1 MCMAS
6 RRPVVTAAAVRTVK
20 GRWRQAARAAAA
32 TAAAGSEAAGLAV
45 AARRGAPL
53 TPPGWERIIGG
64 LRVRGLGSE
73 PKPLTHIRDGG
84 SSGVGGVGS
93 AQDSCLYCSA
103 L

>member
-1 MCMAS
+1 MNENADLKTKRVKKRGLGAPVCMAS

-64 LRVRGLGSE
+64 LRVWGLGSE
-73 PKPLTHIRDGG
+73 PKPHVQVHI
-84 SSGVGGVGS
+84 
-93 AQDSCLYCSA
+93 
-103 L
+103 